1 MNVPAMTLALVVA
14 LAAAVFSLAA
24 TRRAIEIGAVLAC
37 AIELAASVVLAV
49 EVTGRGTVLELGGAL
64 AADAFSATIA
74 LVTTAVSLAAAVY
87 SITYVRDD
95 LRGRDTDRGAGLR
108 DLRRYYALFHLFVF
122 TMLLVPLAHSL
133 GVVWIAIE
141 GTTLASLFLVSYY
154 RTREALEAAW
164 KYVIVG
170 SVGIALALFGTILAY
185 YAAVPVLGISY
196 DLTWSGLAAVAPRL
210 DPELMRLAFL
220 FVIVGYGTKA
230 GLAPMHTW
238 LPDAHSEAPSPIS
251 ALLSG
256 VLLNGALYAVLRF
269 YSLAAPSVGRAELDA
284 LLLGFGLLSIVVA
297 ALFMLRQLDYK
308 RLLAYSSIEHMGI
321 VAVAVA
327 FGTPLALYGALLQL
341 ISHALAKSLMFF
353 ASGNVLL
360 RFETKQIA
368 QVTGVGVALPVTAP
382 FLIVGGLALA
392 GAPPFGV
399 FTSELTIL
407 AGAFAAGYGPVAVA
421 VLALVGVIFVAFFA
435 HLNGM
440 VFGRSP
446 VDVVVGER
454 WRIGTV
460 ALLANAVALVV
471 LGVLIPA
478 PLATLL
484 GAAVA
489 AIRGGAT

>member
-1 MNVPAMTLALVVA
+1 MTIGLMTFALAVA
-14 LAAAVFSLAA
+14 LGASVWSLLAG
-24 TRRAIEIGAVLAC
+24 RRFVERGAVIALLL
-37 AIELAASVVLAV
+37 ELAASVALAD
-49 EVTGRGTVLELGGAL
+49 EVMRSGTVFELDGSL
-64 AADAFSATIA
+64 AADALSAIVA
-74 LVTTAVSLAAAVY
+74 LVTTAVGLAAAVY
-87 SITYVRDD
+87 SITYLRED
-95 LRGRDTDRGAGLR
+95 LRGRDLDRGVALR
-108 DLRRYYALFHLFVF
+108 DVRRYYALFHLFVF
-122 TMLLVPLAHSL
+122 TMLVVPLAHSL

-196 DLTWSGLAAVAPRL
+196 DLTWSGLARVADRL
-210 DPELMRLAFL
+210 DPDLMRLAFL
-220 FVIVGYGTKA
+220 FIVVGYGTKA

-269 YSLAAPSVGRAELDA
+269 YSLAVPSVGRDELDA
-284 LLLGFGLLSIVVA
+284 LLLGFGLLSLLVA
-297 ALFMLRQLDYK
+297 AVFILRQFDYK

-321 VAVAVA
+321 ITIAIA

-353 ASGNVLL
+353 ASGHILL

-368 QVTGVGVALPVTAP
+368 QVTGVAQALPVTSP
-382 FLIVGGLALA
+382 FVIIGALALA

-407 AGAFAAGYGPVAVA
+407 AGGFGAGLGLVAVV
-421 VLALVGVIFVAFFA
+421 VLALVGVIFVAFFSQW
-435 HLNGM
+435 NGM
-440 VFGRSP
+440 LFGRAP
-446 VDVVVGER
+446 VDVSLGER
-454 WRIGTV
+454 WRLGTL
-460 ALLANAVALVV
+460 ALLANSVLLVI
-471 LGVLIPA
+471 LGVFIPA
-478 PLATLL
+478 PLADLL
-484 GAAVA
+484 NAAVG
-489 AIRGGAT
+489 AIRGGGG